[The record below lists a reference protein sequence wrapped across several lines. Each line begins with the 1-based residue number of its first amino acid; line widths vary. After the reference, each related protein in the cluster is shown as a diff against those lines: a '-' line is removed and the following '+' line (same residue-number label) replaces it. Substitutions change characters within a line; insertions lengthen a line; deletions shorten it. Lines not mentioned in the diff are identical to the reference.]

1 MTQVEPSA
9 NDDLMV
15 ELKSIKTKMYHNNNN
30 YHNFDG
36 EAVDVDDAILNG
48 TGSRSTTAGSRKR
61 SVPASRLPSRIS
73 ITENGSVIDYGVVS
87 PMPPPL
93 PYPPMTPLTHF
104 GRNASAISQ
113 MDTLKMTPEVGSRA
127 YWQMKSATAISNG
140 PMSDTTSTSGVVS
153 AGESSSVSGLKKPGT
168 AASVYGGMY
177 RGADEPI
184 MLDGLRSRTPTKKMI
199 MVTDEEG

>member
-15 ELKSIKTKMYHNNNN
+15 ELKSIKTKMYNNNHNNNNN
-30 YHNFDG
+30 YHNYDD

-48 TGSRSTTAGSRKR
+48 TGSRGTTAGSRKR
-61 SVPASRLPSRIS
+61 SIPASRLPSRIS

-93 PYPPMTPLTHF
+93 PYPPQTPLTHF

-127 YWQMKSATAISNG
+127 YWQLKAGSPISNG
-140 PMSDTTSTSGVVS
+140 PTSDTTSTSGVNFTNISRARFSYKS
-153 AGESSSVSGLKKPGT
+153 A
-168 AASVYGGMY
+168 
-177 RGADEPI
+177 
-184 MLDGLRSRTPTKKMI
+184 LRSFSL
-199 MVTDEEG
+199 VTFWLCN